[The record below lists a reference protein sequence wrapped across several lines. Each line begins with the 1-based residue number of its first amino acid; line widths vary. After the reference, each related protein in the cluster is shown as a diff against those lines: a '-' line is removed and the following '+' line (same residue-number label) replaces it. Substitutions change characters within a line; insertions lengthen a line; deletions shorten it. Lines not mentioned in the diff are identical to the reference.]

1 MRTIYHIFLI
11 ILLFDVSISGQSLN
25 GTGTDATGGKAE
37 VGQEYNYR
45 FDDPFLIQDSIG
57 YLKSNVNNGKIIS
70 DGNGSSDAKIK
81 WTGFPASVT
90 ISGAYEVGS
99 DSPKSYGF
107 GIAIVGDDDMSKADL

>member
-57 YLKSNVNNGKIIS
+57 YLKWNVNNGKIIS

-81 WTGFPASVT
+81 WTGT
-90 ISGAYEVGS
+90 IETSGVS
-99 DSPKSYGF
+99 DGLYLLKIITGE
-107 GIAIVGDDDMSKADL
+107 AIESHKIMLK